1 MDGLCRDYIGNEKE
15 ARLTT
20 PQISMIRA
28 WFLIAEG
35 GKNKYTGQQELGV
48 LVSSLQRKWEKAF

>member
-35 GKNKYTGQQELGV
+35 GKSK
-48 LVSSLQRKWEKAF
+48 